1 MLLAAASSSLGEP
14 AASGHEFV
22 HLDGKAAS
30 RLLIHTIKPEY
41 PPIAKVNY
49 IQGRVKIDVAVNAK
63 GRVIEAH
70 VIQGE
75 ALLAAAALQ
84 SVREWKYRPFV
95 DSGSPTP
102 FRTVVDINFNLYAH
116 RQSDLPMNPEEY
128 FEKQVRPPEVISGS
142 GNEFPS
148 GTVQL
153 RVLVGA
159 KGQVLDSVPLGN
171 AGASRHF
178 ARKNVRHWKFR
189 AARWGALA
197 IPWYLVVRVPIE
209 QPLKVR
215 EGKNSDTP

>member
-102 FRTVVDINFNLYAH
+102 FRTVVDINFNLYTH
-116 RQSDLPMNPEEY
+116 RQSDLPVNPEKY
-128 FEKQVRPPEVISGS
+128 LEKQVRPPEVISGS
-142 GNEFPS
+142 GNEFPF
-148 GTVQL
+148 GTVEL

-159 KGQVLDSVPLGN
+159 KGQVLDSVPFGN
-171 AGASRHF
+171 AGASLHF
-178 ARKNVRHWKFR
+178 ARKKVRHWKFR
-189 AARWGALA
+189 PARWGALR
-197 IPWYLVVRVPIE
+197 IPWYLVVKVPIE
-209 QPLKVR
+209 SPLKAR
-215 EGKNSDTP
+215 KGKNSDTP